1 MAIDLDFCV
10 DESKNKFRL
19 LKEIARG
26 GQGAVFQTQY
36 PNIVLKL
43 ELNDNRPLPAN
54 DDARKKFLAV
64 RTLPIPRSVN
74 VTLPMNIL
82 EKVSGY
88 TMRMMDDMISFK
100 AAFAGAIDEE
110 PLENS
115 WLENF
120 AEDNPELAM
129 IFFRLIKRGGLR
141 RFFRAYLYAAQML
154 SEIHGAGLVYCDFSQ
169 NNIFIS
175 KDLDFCNV
183 WLIDSDNLDYQKNT
197 RQFCFYTPHIGA
209 PELHAGTGGC
219 TFYSDAFAFAS
230 TMFQQLT
237 AHHPFDGALLD
248 ERLEELE
255 LEDVEA
261 ERDFGNFPWV
271 FDSANEENF
280 WEGGE
285 IFLEFIP
292 PKLMKLFDATF
303 SQDAG
308 LLKIIRR
315 PAMSEWSFALAQTVD
330 EIIRCPQCQMDRH
343 GGADKCAWCDTEHPV
358 IEMSAK
364 FESGGKLWTFA
375 REISKGVAIEVPLR
389 IVHGYRSAELDELAF
404 KFTWKDS
411 GFEVAR
417 VSEKF
422 FAEFED
428 ATITRTQAATFE
440 TSAKEFFIHCADAQN
455 FKTTIEV
462 RILNAAN

>member
-10 DESKNKFRL
+10 DESNNKFRL

-54 DDARKKFLAV
+54 DEARKKFLAI
-64 RTLPIPRSVN
+64 RTLPIPRTVN
-74 VTLPMNIL
+74 VTLPLNIL
-82 EKVSGY
+82 KKVSGY

-100 AAFAGAIDEE
+100 AAFAGAVDEQ

-120 AEDNPELAM
+120 AEANPDLAM
-129 IFFRLIKRGGLR
+129 IFFQLIKRGGLR
-141 RFFRAYLYAAQML
+141 RFFKAYLYAAQML

-175 KDLDFCNV
+175 KDINFCNV

-197 RQFCFYTPHIGA
+197 RHLCFYTPHVGA
-209 PELHAGTGGC
+209 PELHAETGGC

-230 TMFQQLT
+230 AMFQQLT
-237 AHHPFDGALLD
+237 AHHPFDGALFDEKLD
-248 ERLEELE
+248 EFER
-255 LEDVEA
+255 EDVEA
-261 ERDFGNFPWV
+261 ERDCGFFSWV
-271 FDSANEENF
+271 FDSADEENF

-292 PKLMKLFDATF
+292 PAILKLFDATF
-303 SQDAG
+303 SQEEG

-315 PAMSEWSFALAQTVD
+315 PSMSEWSFALAQTVD
-330 EIIRCPQCQMDRH
+330 RIIHCPQCQMDRH
-343 GGADKCAWCDTEHPV
+343 GGAEKCFWCDTEHPV
-358 IEMSAK
+358 IEMNAK
-364 FESGGKLWTFA
+364 FESGGELWNFA
-375 REISKGVAIEVPLR
+375 HEISKGVTVEVPLR
-389 IVHGYRSAELDELAF
+389 IVHGYRASELDEIAF

-422 FAEFED
+422 FAEFET
-428 ATITRTQAATFE
+428 ATIARTRAATFE
-440 TSAKEFFIHCADAQN
+440 TSAEKFFIHCTAAQN
-455 FKTTIEV
+455 FKATIEV
-462 RILNAAN
+462 RITNATN

>member
-1 MAIDLDFCV
+1 MAIDSDFCV
-10 DESKNKFRL
+10 DESKNKFLL

-36 PNIVLKL
+36 PNVVVKIELK
-43 ELNDNRPLPAN
+43 DKRPLPAN
-54 DDARKKFLAV
+54 AAARRKFLAV

-100 AAFAGAIDEE
+100 AAFAGAVDEE
-110 PLENS
+110 PTENA
-115 WLENF
+115 WLENL
-120 AEDNPELAM
+120 AENNSDLAM
-129 IFFRLIKRGGLR
+129 IFFKLIKRGGLR

-154 SEIHGAGLVYCDFSQ
+154 SEIHGAGLVYCDFSW

-175 KDLDFCNV
+175 KDLEYCNV

-197 RQFCFYTPHIGA
+197 RQFCVYTEHIGA
-209 PELHAGTGGC
+209 PELHAGAGGC

-237 AHHPFDGALLD
+237 AHHPFDGAMFD
-248 ERLEELE
+248 ERLDESE
-255 LEDVEA
+255 LEDVVT
-261 ERDFGNFPWV
+261 ERDLGNFPWV

-285 IFLEFIP
+285 IFLELIP
-292 PKLMKLFDATF
+292 PALMKLFDATF
-303 SQDAG
+303 GTEAG
-308 LLKIIRR
+308 LLKIIHR
-315 PAMSEWSFALAQTVD
+315 PSMSEWSFALAQTVD

-343 GGADKCAWCDTEHPV
+343 GGAEKCAWCDAEHPV
-358 IEMSAK
+358 VVMRAK
-364 FESGGKLWTFA
+364 FESGGKLWSFA
-375 REISKGVAIEVPLR
+375 REISKGATVEVPLR
-389 IVHGYRSAELDELAF
+389 IVHGYRSAELDAPAF
-404 KFTWKDS
+404 NFTWKDN
-411 GFEVAR
+411 GFEIAR

-422 FAEFED
+422 FAEFETGEI
-428 ATITRTQAATFE
+428 ARTRAATFE
-440 TSAKEFFIHCADAQN
+440 TSAKKFFIHCADVQN
-455 FKTTIEV
+455 FRTTIEV
-462 RILNAAN
+462 RILNATD